1 MVIILFLLQKTK
13 LYIPVVT
20 LSTRDNQK
28 LSKFLG
34 KGYQRSVYWNEFK
47 TKSDNK
53 NATNEFRYF
62 LKLNFVGV
70 NSLFVLVYIQ
80 IMATMLKDLMRENII
95 YQKV

>member
-1 MVIILFLLQKTK
+1 MNLKQKVI
-13 LYIPVVT
+13 
-20 LSTRDNQK
+20 
-28 LSKFLG
+28 
-34 KGYQRSVYWNEFK
+34 
-47 TKSDNK
+47 NK

-80 IMATMLKDLMRENII
+80 IMATMLKDLMLENII